1 MMRSV
6 ARYHALLLG
15 VCCVVTA
22 IACTDDPPTAPRT
35 PTLAFAKASGGASP
49 KVSSTDPSSGPR
61 NSTLFVRVLGSGFT
75 QGTRAIWA
83 LNGDTTYAVTKV
95 KTNST
100 SFVSSGE
107 LVANITIQ
115 SDASLSL
122 YDVVALTTDG
132 KKGIGIECFTVT
144 VMGITDLGTLGG
156 FESDTYS
163 LNTPSAGNR
172 LLIVGKSQ
180 DKAGTQHAAYWYV
193 DLATGARQAGALPAP
208 TGDVQSAAISVNQSE
223 SIVGIAATTVGGYSL
238 PVQWASGG
246 WSPSFLDRNGGI
258 YGTAWHINGTGQIT
272 GQFGGLSGGYAAL
285 WEGSSITALDGFGG
299 NNSQAFDVN
308 SAGVVVG
315 QSRYVG
321 AGPGQDRA
329 FVWTKPGP
337 MIQLPDAGYTE
348 SSAWAINDAGVIVG
362 TVWSST
368 TGSRAVRWLPAAT
381 IDGAYTIEDLGLV
394 NSIAYDINNAGEIV
408 GQYQAGS
415 YLHAFYRIDG
425 TTKDLPDLM
434 HNSGARAINDNGE
447 VVGWSRLPN
456 NYVHAVLWTHV
467 R

>member
-1 MMRSV
+1 MMRSL
-6 ARYHALLLG
+6 ARYHAIKLG
-15 VCCVVTA
+15 VCLVGAA
-22 IACTDDPPTAPRT
+22 IACTDDPPTAPAA
-35 PTLAFAKASGGASP
+35 PTVAFANASGGPSP

-61 NSTLFVRVLGSGFT
+61 SSTLFVRVLGSGFT

-83 LNGDTTYAVTKV
+83 LKGDTTYAVTKV

-144 VMGITDLGTLGG
+144 IMAITDLGTLGG
-156 FESDTYS
+156 TESDTYS

-180 DKAGTQHAAYWYV
+180 DKAGTEHAAYWYV

-208 TGDVQSAAISVNQSE
+208 TGDVRSWAAGVNQSGA
-223 SIVGIAATTVGGYSL
+223 IVGASAATVGGNSV
-238 PVQWASGG
+238 PVLWASGS
-246 WSPSFLDRNGGI
+246 WSPTFLNMNGGT
-258 YGTAWHINGTGQIT
+258 YGSTTRINGAGQIL
-272 GQFGGLSGGYAAL
+272 GQIGGLSVAYVAL
-285 WEGSSITALDGFGG
+285 WEGTTLTALDGFGG
-299 NNSQAFDVN
+299 NNSQAFGMS

-315 QSRYVG
+315 MSRYPG
-321 AGPGQDRA
+321 GGPGSDRA
-329 FVWTKPGP
+329 FIWTTPGP
-337 MIQLPDAGYTE
+337 MIQLPDAGYT
-348 SSAWAINDAGVIVG
+348 SSWALAINDAGVIVG
-362 TVWSST
+362 SVWSSI
-368 TGSRAVRWLPAAT
+368 TGNRAVRWLPPAT
-381 IDGAYTIEDLGLV
+381 VGGVYTMEEFGLV
-394 NSIAYDINNAGEIV
+394 NSRAWDINNAGEIV
-408 GQYQAGS
+408 GQYQTGS
-415 YLHAFYRIDG
+415 YIHAFYWINGR
-425 TTKDLPDLM
+425 TKDLPDLV
-434 HNSGARAINDNGE
+434 HNSGARAINENGE

-456 NYVHAVLWTHV
+456 NYLHAVLWTHV